1 MNDPPMA
8 FGSVQYIW
16 NKISWHL
23 WNSEQLTNLT
33 REESKINMGNNEQL
47 CVNKKNWGFDV
58 HGDNYC
64 VVKMFVERQCVS
76 KEK

>member
-1 MNDPPMA
+1 MGSNKMNDPPMA

-47 CVNKKNWGFDV
+47 CVNT
-58 HGDNYC
+58 
-64 VVKMFVERQCVS
+64 
-76 KEK
+76 